1 MQKPFTRDAETWLA
15 YLTLSFYG
23 FLLNILGPVT
33 PYLRDEFKISYS
45 TAGFVFSAFAI
56 GMLLSGLF
64 GERLQ
69 NRWGYLRTIWFSA
82 FGMAAGCL
90 VFLGG
95 QTAAFAILG
104 TFLMGALGTTIISSV
119 NSRITQKYQE
129 QGAIALTEMNV
140 VASFMAM
147 IAPLLVGFLAQT
159 LFGWRSA
166 LLLGLVAL
174 AVLAAVYFRPAALMK
189 VEKMGY
195 RTAAKSQKTLPLIYW
210 LYWTIIFLVVSVEFC
225 FVYWGSDFL
234 LAVGGLPRETA
245 VLSLSLF
252 LGAML
257 IGRWLGSRILRHFSA
272 STVLRSSI
280 GIVTLGFLF
289 FWTALS
295 PWLSMLGLFIAG
307 LGVANLYPSTI
318 SLALSSVADELSAQ
332 ASARTV
338 LASGSAILCLP
349 LLLGALADWFGM
361 KFAFMIVPV
370 LLLLAISLTLLAAKQ
385 SISKQIKSFAKEV

>member
-1 MQKPFTRDAETWLA
+1 MPKTFTRDAETWLA

-56 GMLLSGLF
+56 GMLISGLF

-69 NRWGYLRTIWFSA
+69 NRWGYLRTLWYSA

-90 VFLGG
+90 VFLSG
-95 QTAAFAILG
+95 QTAATAILG
-104 TFLMGALGTTIISSV
+104 TFLMGTLGTTIVSSV
-119 NSRITQKYQE
+119 NSRIAQKYQ
-129 QGAIALTEMNV
+129 QQSAIALTEMNV

-159 LFGWRSA
+159 LFGWRTA
-166 LLLGLVAL
+166 LLLGLAGLAL
-174 AVLAAVYFRPAALMK
+174 LAAVFFRPAVFMK
-189 VEKMGY
+189 VNLPIKHAA
-195 RTAAKSQKTLPLIYW
+195 TAPKTRLPWVYW
-210 LYWTIIFLVVSVEFC
+210 LYWTIIFLTVSIEFC

-234 LAVGGLPRETA
+234 LAVGGLPRESA

-257 IGRWLGSRILRHFSA
+257 IGRGLGSRILRHFSA
-272 STVLRSSI
+272 SVVLRSSI
-280 GIVTLGFLF
+280 GIVTLGYLF

-295 PWLSMLGLFIAG
+295 PWLSILGLFIAG

-318 SLALSSVADELSAQ
+318 SLALGSVGDELSAQ

-338 LASGSAILCLP
+338 LASGMAILCLP
-349 LLLGALADWFGM
+349 LLLGALADEFGM
-361 KFAFMIVPV
+361 KSAFLIVPV
-370 LLLLAISLTLLAAKQ
+370 LLVLAMSLNLTVTKHVKSEKARLLN
-385 SISKQIKSFAKEV
+385 IKE